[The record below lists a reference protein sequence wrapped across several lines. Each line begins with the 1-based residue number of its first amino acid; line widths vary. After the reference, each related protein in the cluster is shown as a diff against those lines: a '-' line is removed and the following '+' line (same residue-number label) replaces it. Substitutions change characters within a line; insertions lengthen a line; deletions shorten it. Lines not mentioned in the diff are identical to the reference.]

1 MAKTKQLKV
10 DCTVCK
16 KTVIITV
23 PVDIVVGREYF
34 PFEYLDVH
42 GSPEHALMLFLDA
55 NLAIRDTKVY
65 EDLKIAKQEGKQYES
80 LSRMSESE
88 ILASIYN
95 DPIKVKLYTLLIDGP
110 KTDEALIAALKNESG
125 FQESSFNMIMLPLIK
140 TGIVKTAWLKS
151 NNIECN
157 FLIKDFLVLRVPA
170 SIVSKSV
177 SKNNIFKEVRDLYS
191 KQVSGTLSRYKAK
204 MHEGTVQQ
212 IEIAKKHL
220 KYLNDVACR
229 DLIREL
235 RYEPMPKKKILA
247 SSDEKIVNELI
258 KDEIIGE
265 LSLKGEIY
273 YALLCDIKIE
283 KIEPRYMINTL
294 AKKMGIKEIDADMAI
309 TYLDLLFETKYT

>member
-1 MAKTKQLKV
+1 MAKTKQIKV

-16 KTVIITV
+16 KTVVISV

-55 NLAIRDTKVY
+55 NLAVRDTRVY

-95 DPIKVKLYTLLIDGP
+95 DPVKLRLYSLMTEGP
-110 KTDEALIAALKNESG
+110 KTDETLLSALKNESG
-125 FQESSFNMIMLPLIK
+125 FQEGSFNMLMLPLIK
-140 TGIVKTAWLKS
+140 MGIVKTAWLKS

-157 FLIKDFLVLRVPA
+157 FLIKDFLVIRVPA
-170 SIVSKSV
+170 SLVSKTV
-177 SKNNIFKEVRDLYS
+177 SKNSTFKEVRNLYAD
-191 KQVSGTLSRYKAK
+191 KVSGAFSRYKAK
-204 MHEGTVQQ
+204 MHEGMAQQ
-212 IEIAKKHL
+212 IEITKKLL
-220 KYLNDVACR
+220 KYLNEVACR

-235 RYEPMPKKKILA
+235 RYEPKPRKKILA
-247 SSDEKIVNELI
+247 SLDEKIVNELI

-265 LSLKGEIY
+265 LNLKGEIY

-294 AKKMGIKEIDADMAI
+294 AKKMGNKEIDADMAI
-309 TYLDLLFETKYT
+309 TYLDLLFETKYS